1 MSIRQRMVHRATIER
16 DGNLVADA
24 YGQPDAPVWYAHVTG
39 QACYFWE
46 PSAQRGEIAGERN
59 ADIYA
64 HRLLLPLAVDVTEED
79 RVNGVTD
86 RRGQT
91 ITAAVFNITQ
101 IVRKPDHLLLVLE
114 TVQS

>member
-64 HRLLLPLAVDVTEED
+64 HRLLLPLGVDITEED
-79 RVNGVTD
+79 RINGVRD
-86 RRGQT
+86 RRGQM

-114 TVQS
+114 VVES

>member
-1 MSIRQRMVHRATIER
+1 MSIRQQMVHRALVER
-16 DGNLVADA
+16 ATYTTDA
-24 YGQPDAPVWYAHVTG
+24 YGQPVPTWATQVAS

-46 PSAQRGEIAGERN
+46 PSAQRGEQMGERN
-59 ADIYA
+59 ADIYS
-64 HRLLLPLAVDVTEED
+64 HRLVVPQGTDITEED

-86 RRGQT
+86 RKGT
-91 ITAAVFNITQ
+91 VITEALFDIKQ